1 MDPAFLDDRAVLAI
15 SGPQARDFL
24 QGLVTNDIVNGLA
37 PGIGLYT
44 ALLSPQGKILFDFFV
59 TEGDGALLLDVARDA
74 RDALLKKLKMYRLR
88 TPVEIEAREQ
98 LGIYVDLKGH
108 PDNRLASYADRAV
121 TFADPRLVD
130 SKGLGNRS
138 IGARAEMP
146 ANLPSARAYH
156 QHRLEL
162 GVPEAEDFGFEKI
175 FALDA
180 GLAEL
185 NGVSFTKGCYIGQE
199 LTSRMKH
206 RATSRKRILTVER
219 DVEDEGDRV
228 GEFTPQRGAGR
239 GDGQHL
245 LALIGG
251 IGCLLDQA
259 LTDQGRHDARER
271 RALDLQHPH
280 QVALRSRP
288 RGRELVQHVPLGGS
302 EVERAEDGLHHHP
315 RRQVVLLRPCAG

>member
-1 MDPAFLDDRAVLAI
+1 MEPAFLDDRAVLAI

-24 QGLVTNDIVNGLA
+24 QGLVTNDVVNALA

-44 ALLSPQGKILFDFFV
+44 ALLSPQGKILFDFLV
-59 TEGDGALLLDVARDA
+59 TEGDGALLLDVARNA

-98 LGIYVDLKGH
+98 LGVYVHLKGH

-146 ANLPSARAYH
+146 ANLPGARGYH
-156 QHRLEL
+156 QHRLSL

-206 RATSRKRILTVER
+206 RATSRKRILTVTGAAPLPATGPVTKGGVEIGEMIASHGDTGFALVR
-219 DVEDEGDRV
+219 LDRMEETIGDV
-228 GEFTPQRGAGR
+228 TAAQIP
-239 GDGQHL
+239 
-245 LALIGG
+245 
-251 IGCLLDQA
+251 
-259 LTDQGRHDARER
+259 
-271 RALDLQHPH
+271 
-280 QVALRSRP
+280 VALFKP
-288 RGRELVQHVPLGGS
+288 KWLT
-302 EVERAEDGLHHHP
+302 
-315 RRQVVLLRPCAG
+315 